1 MADKKYQAEYRYKI
15 KLQYLNTA
23 NNTATDIKNECLK
36 SLIIDHNYDVNCMPV
51 LFANVKLDKALVD
64 DMIKNMDSNLL
75 IMNIT
80 KYDNTTDFK
89 LEALCFREKFIYF
102 FPDDVNKMD
111 PADYNDETN
120 ATMKGDTYREL
131 TIGLLCLKHVN
142 NNKIKCELTAKK
154 ITMYNIVKYLTSHIN
169 NMVIEPFT
177 YNEIFEQFNLK
188 PQDSVNKALEYLNNY
203 RVFYS
208 SPYRYYQDFSFAYIL
223 SSSGRATERKDE
235 LYSSVV
241 IQIRDIDEDDANNT
255 GVITNKSTGT
265 YELYV
270 NYANTQVYDNTIMN
284 KSRNKVLGITTSGS
298 SSATLKNNASYS
310 TTKIRSVRLNNDNI
324 HMLDNMKYKD
334 NTENFLVYFS
344 KNDLDTELLTLNK
357 RISIRNIDRYQEF
370 NGEYLL
376 YRKREIYLR
385 EDESFVLNSMI
396 NLKRIDK

>member
-142 NNKIKCELTAKK
+142 NNKVKCELTAKK

-310 TTKIRSVRLNNDNI
+310 TTKIRSIRLNNDNI

>member
-120 ATMKGDTYREL
+120 PTMKGDTYREL

-142 NNKIKCELTAKK
+142 NNKVKCELTAKK
-154 ITMYNIVKYLTSHIN
+154 ITMYNIVKYLTSHIS

-310 TTKIRSVRLNNDNI
+310 TTKVRSVRLNNDNV

-334 NTENFLVYFS
+334 NIENFLVYFS

-385 EDESFVLNSMI
+385 EDDSFVLNSMI